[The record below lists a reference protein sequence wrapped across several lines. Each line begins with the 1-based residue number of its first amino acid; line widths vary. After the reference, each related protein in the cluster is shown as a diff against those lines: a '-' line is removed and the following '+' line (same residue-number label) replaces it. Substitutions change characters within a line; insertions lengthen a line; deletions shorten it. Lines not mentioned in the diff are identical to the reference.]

1 MNTVTAQPKASVNG
15 KDILMPL
22 FKAQK
27 DAVANRPPRN
37 SRRAYRSARCADGGH
52 AEVEKALVDSLIAD
66 FSHRA
71 PQETRLLEIFPI
83 VDEIRHTKRHLKN
96 WMRPERSMAGFPWWP
111 STGRV
116 IKQPLGVVGIIGAW
130 NYQVL
135 LSLSP
140 SGLRAGGR

>member
-1 MNTVTAQPKASVNG
+1 MNTATAQPKASVNS

-27 DAVANRPPRN
+27 DAMANRPPRT
-37 SRRAYRSARCADGGH
+37 H
-52 AEVEKALVDSLIAD
+52 AERIDALDALMGAMLRYEKALVDSLIAD

-135 LSLSP
+135 LSL
-140 SGLRAGGR
+140 

>member
-1 MNTVTAQPKASVNG
+1 MNTATAQPKAGASG

-27 DAVANRPPRN
+27 DAMANRPPR
-37 SRRAYRSARCADGGH
+37 SY
-52 AEVEKALVDSLIAD
+52 AERIEALDALMGAMLRYENALVESLISD

-71 PQETRLLEIFPI
+71 RQETRLLEIFPI
-83 VDEIRHTKRHLKN
+83 VDEIRHTKKHLKN
-96 WMRPERSMAGFPWWP
+96 WMRPERSMASFPWWP
-111 STGRV
+111 STGRG

-140 SGLRAGGR
+140 

>member
-1 MNTVTAQPKASVNG
+1 MTSRGATCMSTVTAQPTAAATG
-15 KDILMPL
+15 KEILMPL
-22 FKAQK
+22 FRAQK
-27 DAVANRPPRN
+27 DAMAKRPPR
-37 SRRAYRSARCADGGH
+37 SH
-52 AEVEKALVDSLIAD
+52 AERIEALDALMAAMLRYENALVQSLIAD

-116 IKQPLGVVGIIGAW
+116 IKQPLGVVGII
-130 NYQVL
+130 
-135 LSLSP
+135 
-140 SGLRAGGR
+140 